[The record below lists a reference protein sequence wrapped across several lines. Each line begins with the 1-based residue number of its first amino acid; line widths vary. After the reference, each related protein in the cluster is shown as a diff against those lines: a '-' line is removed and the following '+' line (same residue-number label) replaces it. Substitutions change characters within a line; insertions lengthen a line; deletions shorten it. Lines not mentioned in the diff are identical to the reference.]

1 MVEDEEAEESAEAEE
16 TQDVSHIKRKRVML
30 IVLPL
35 LIVIGLSATIFFVL
49 SQHHSSP
56 SDNYK
61 VVQYNKD
68 NPDSVSV
75 FYDLPEVATTIKGKE
90 GPHELRFKL
99 NLELSSIED
108 LQMIEILAPK
118 LNDVIISH
126 TIELTTDEFS
136 GSAGLYW
143 FKEELF
149 YRLNL
154 AVAPVKIK
162 NINFSSFDLQK

>member
-1 MVEDEEAEESAEAEE
+1 MIEDEEGAEFEE
-16 TQDVSHIKRKRVML
+16 IAGDPQIKRKRLML
-30 IVLPL
+30 ILLPL
-35 LIVIGLSATIFFVL
+35 LIVIGISATIFFVL
-49 SQHHSSP
+49 RQQRSAASE
-56 SDNYK
+56 NFK
-61 VVQYNKD
+61 IVQYSKD
-68 NPDSVSV
+68 NPDNVSV
-75 FYDLPEVATTIKGKE
+75 FYDLPEVVTTINGKN
-90 GPHELRFKL
+90 GSHELRFKL
-99 NLELSSIED
+99 NLELSSIDD
-108 LQMIEILAPK
+108 LKVIEILAPK

-154 AVAPVKIK
+154 AAAPVKIK